1 MYSILGHNVER
12 LISNNVD
19 MPFCRIA
26 ITLSEYRINHYGE
39 CIMEIKKL
47 HFTVFLIAVILLAS
61 GITALGAE
69 YPVGSGNDDWWT
81 TYPDQSSG
89 AGEDVNHPSW
99 VMDALQEKP
108 VLIYVHKSCDYC
120 LPQTNDVKNITGEF
134 GSSITFFE
142 ISAEGT
148 DSRAEEALQAYD
160 PNGGTM
166 YVPLTVIVSLATDSE
181 GEVVPVWHSSEEITG
196 ETWIRSY
203 VEDAL
208 TQYDEFSSGWTP

>member
-1 MYSILGHNVER
+1 
-12 LISNNVD
+12 
-19 MPFCRIA
+19 
-26 ITLSEYRINHYGE
+26 
-39 CIMEIKKL
+39 MEIKKNN
-47 HFTVFLIAVILLAS
+47 FADFLIAIILLAS
-61 GITALGAE
+61 GINALGAE

-89 AGEDVNHPSW
+89 ADEDVNHPSW

-120 LPQTNDVKNITGEF
+120 APQTNAVQNITGEF
-134 GSSITFFE
+134 GNEIVFFE
-142 ISAEGT
+142 ISAEGN

-166 YVPLTVIVSLATDSE
+166 YVPLTAIVSLGSNSD

-196 ETWIRSY
+196 DAWIENY

-208 TQYDEFSSGWTP
+208 TQYDEFSVEWTP